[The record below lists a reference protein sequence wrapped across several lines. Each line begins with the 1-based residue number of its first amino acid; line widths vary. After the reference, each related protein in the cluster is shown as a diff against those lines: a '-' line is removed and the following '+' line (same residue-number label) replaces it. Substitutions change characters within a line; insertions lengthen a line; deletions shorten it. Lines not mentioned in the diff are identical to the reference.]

1 MKTEQ
6 ISAIVH
12 KAIREKQARV
22 HLLFGFRASG
32 KKKSCKKHQFCGR
45 FEMSASVCLRNKR
58 NRKKKRTS
66 TTQAEHRAY
75 IKGYR
80 CLRIYWCLLTRAT
93 KNRTRY
99 ESNADSMV

>member
-58 NRKKKRTS
+58 NRKKKEQVQHKQNT
-66 TTQAEHRAY
+66 E
-75 IKGYR
+75 
-80 CLRIYWCLLTRAT
+80 RISKDIA
-93 KNRTRY
+93 
-99 ESNADSMV
+99 A